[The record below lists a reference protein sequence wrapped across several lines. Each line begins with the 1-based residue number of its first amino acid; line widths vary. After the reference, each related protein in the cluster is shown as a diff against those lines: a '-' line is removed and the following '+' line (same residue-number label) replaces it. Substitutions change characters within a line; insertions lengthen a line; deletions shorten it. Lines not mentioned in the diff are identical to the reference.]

1 MFSTKGDN
9 RLWRY
14 DIAAQTVQAIYDDD
28 SSPDNILSA
37 LDNVIMTPDG
47 DIICCEDGDD
57 TQVVGLTPDGR
68 QVPMLQL
75 MSNGEPAGPAFSPDG
90 QRLYVSGYSGPS
102 GPADDRNLGATYE
115 IKGPWFVP
123 ASSVGR

>member
-1 MFSTKGDN
+1 MAAKKGEALQRELKSHSGRVN
-9 RLWRY
+9 
-14 DIAAQTVQAIYDDD
+14 
-28 SSPDNILSA
+28 SA
-37 LDNVIMTPDG
+37 
-47 DIICCEDGDD
+47 
-57 TQVVGLTPDGR
+57 
-68 QVPMLQL
+68 
-75 MSNGEPAGPAFSPDG
+75 AFSPDG